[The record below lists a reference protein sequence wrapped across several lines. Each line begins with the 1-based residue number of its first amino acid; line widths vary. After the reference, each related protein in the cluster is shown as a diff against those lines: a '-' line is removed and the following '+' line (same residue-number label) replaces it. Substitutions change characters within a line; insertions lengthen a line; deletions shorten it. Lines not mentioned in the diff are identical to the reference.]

1 MLPDVESMLSTSS
14 ALWGGVGWEG
24 WGLGTLHPPSPGQA
38 ESGVCG
44 GREGLGRAAEGCT
57 GRA

>member
-1 MLPDVESMLSTSS
+1 MLPDVGPRLSTSS
-14 ALWGGVGWEG
+14 
-24 WGLGTLHPPSPGQA
+24 GLGRVGAGALPPPSPGQA

-44 GREGLGRAAEGCT
+44 GKEGLGRAAEGCT

>member
-1 MLPDVESMLSTSS
+1 MLPDVGPRLSTSS
-14 ALWGGVGWEG
+14 ALWGGLGRVGAG
-24 WGLGTLHPPSPGQA
+24 ALHPPSPGQA

-44 GREGLGRAAEGCT
+44 GEEGLGRAAEGCT